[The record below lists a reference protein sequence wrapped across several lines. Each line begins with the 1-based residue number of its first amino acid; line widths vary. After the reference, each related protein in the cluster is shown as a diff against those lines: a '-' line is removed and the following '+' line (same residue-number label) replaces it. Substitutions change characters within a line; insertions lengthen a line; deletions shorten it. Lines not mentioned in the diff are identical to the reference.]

1 MRLGIID
8 LGTNSVRFDVHEIGP
23 DGQVFGLH
31 REKLMIRLGEGV
43 FLKRRLNQRSRDI
56 CIEAFLSFKRTMRD
70 FKVHRVVAFATSALR
85 EAKDSDRL
93 IREIY
98 RRAGIRVRI
107 ISGDEEARLIARG
120 ILANEK
126 GIRGNTALVDIG
138 GGSTEVIV
146 CIGREVQKRASF
158 ELGTARLQQIFLKSI
173 PPAQPNSG
181 SLHPI
186 EALRRHIR
194 GTLLFR
200 IVSENWPKTSKILGA
215 SGTTKAL
222 LKMIKRRTGKSFIS
236 RESLGDLIEEMSKMS
251 RSQLLRVAG
260 MESRR
265 VDMILAGGVLLEEC
279 MLALH
284 ADKVETTDFS
294 LRDGILDEQME
305 ILSADS
311 KSLQYD
317 PIEDFMETAVD
328 LGADERNLRVSLQ
341 LAEGLFDRLRS
352 IHKLNPRLKI
362 YLQAASLIYDS
373 GKSISAIDSDCH
385 AAYVAQYADVPAFDP
400 WESELI
406 SELALYARDGKI
418 AKKDLPFKKRK
429 DLQFAFLK
437 LLALLRLVV
446 ALGYQRTS
454 RISIERI
461 KVEKRRVTI
470 SISKRSNAA
479 LQILRADQRKSLFEE
494 TFKKSLMI
502 EEF

>member
-23 DGQVFGLH
+23 EGLVFGLH

-43 FLKRRLNQRSRDI
+43 FLKQRLNQRSREI
-56 CIEAFLSFKRTMRD
+56 CIEAFRSFQKTMKD
-70 FKVHRVVAFATSALR
+70 FKVKRVVAFATSALR
-85 EAKDSDRL
+85 EAHDSDRL
-93 IREIY
+93 IREIH
-98 RRAGIRVRI
+98 RRTGIRVRI

-120 ILANEK
+120 ILANEV

-146 CIGREVQKRASF
+146 CLGREVAKRASF
-158 ELGTARLQQIFLKSI
+158 ELGTARLQQVFLKSI
-173 PPAQPNSG
+173 PPIRVSSG
-181 SLHPI
+181 ALHPI

-200 IVSENWPKTSKILGA
+200 LVSEDWPKCSKVLGA

-222 LKMIKRRTGKSFIS
+222 LKIIKRRTGKNFID
-236 RESLGDLIEEMSKMS
+236 RESLHELIQEMGSMK
-251 RSQLLRVAG
+251 RSELLRIPG

-265 VDMILAGGVLLEEC
+265 VDMILAGAILLEEC

-284 ADKVETTDFS
+284 SNKVETTDFS

-305 ILSADS
+305 ILSKNR
-311 KSLQYD
+311 KSLEYD
-317 PIEDFMETAVD
+317 PIEDFLETAVD
-328 LGADERNLRVSLQ
+328 LGGVKENLKISLQ
-341 LAEGLFDRLRS
+341 LADELFDRL
-352 IHKLNPRLKI
+352 KRLHRLDSKWRI
-362 YLQAASLIYDS
+362 YLQAASLIYDA
-373 GKSISAIDSDCH
+373 GKSISAIDADSH

-429 DLQFAFLK
+429 ELQAAFLK

-446 ALGYQRTS
+446 ALGYQRTT
-454 RISIERI
+454 RISMERI
-461 KVEKRRVTI
+461 TVDKRRVVV
-470 SISKRSNAA
+470 SISKRSKAA
-479 LQILRADQRKSLFEE
+479 LQALRADQRKSLFEE
-494 TFKKSLMI
+494 VFKRSFMI
-502 EEF
+502 EET